1 MQYITGHRLDD
12 LAYIDSHSISR
23 DEVAATL
30 SRIFNTMIFAPGA
43 PLHCDPH
50 GGNIV
55 IRAHPSRASPHNFDI
70 ILYDHGLYRSI
81 PLTLQR
87 SYAKLWLAVLDA
99 DEPGMRRWA
108 SEAAGVTDAQ
118 FPLFASAITGRE
130 YGAVT
135 QKNVARVARSA
146 AEKQAIS
153 DALAGD
159 GLLQQLVQL
168 LGKLPRIFLLILK
181 TNDLTR
187 QLDAGLETSAG
198 PVRSFLIL
206 ARYAART
213 VFDEQLEVLRG
224 PGASSLLWP
233 SNAWRVLRAWSSY
246 ARVGLKLGV
255 YEWFLHARAFVGL
268 RNEIPEGA
276 LRAS

>member
-12 LAYIDSHSISR
+12 LAYIDAHSISR

-55 IRAHPSRASPHNFDI
+55 IRANPHRPAPHNFDV
-70 ILYDHGLYRSI
+70 ILYDHGLYRTI
-81 PLTLQR
+81 PLPLQR

-99 DEPGMRRWA
+99 DEAGMRRYA
-108 SEAAGVTDAQ
+108 AEAAGVTDEQ
-118 FPLFASAITGRE
+118 FPLFASAITGRD
-130 YGAVT
+130 YRAVT
-135 QKNVARVARSA
+135 QNVSRVAPSDE
-146 AEKQAIS
+146 EKRAITE
-153 DALAGD
+153 ALGD

-168 LGKLPRIFLLILK
+168 LGSLPRIFLLILK

-187 QLDAGLETSAG
+187 SLDAGLETRSG
-198 PVRSFLIL
+198 PLRSFLIL

-213 VFDEQLEVLRG
+213 VFDEQVELLRATG
-224 PGASSLLWP
+224 GLLWP
-233 SNAWRVLRAWSSY
+233 PGNAVRLVGAWTSY
-246 ARVGLKLGV
+246 ARVGLKLGL
-255 YEWFLHARAFVGL
+255 YEWFLYARSLVGL
-268 RNEIPEGA
+268 KNEAPAGGLSA
-276 LRAS
+276 A

>member
-12 LAYIDSHSISR
+12 LAYIDTHSISR
-23 DEVAATL
+23 DEVAASL
-30 SRIFNTMIFAPGA
+30 ARLFNIMIFAPDA

-55 IRAHPSRASPHNFDI
+55 ISANPKRRGAHNFDI
-70 ILYDHGLYRSI
+70 ILYDHGLYRTI
-81 PLTLQR
+81 PLALQR

-99 DEPGMRRWA
+99 DEAGMRKYA
-108 SEAAGVTDAQ
+108 AEAAGVTDEQ
-118 FPLFASAITGRE
+118 FPLFASAITGRD
-130 YGAVT
+130 YRAVT
-135 QKNVARVARSA
+135 QNVSRVARSD

-153 DALAGD
+153 DALGD

-198 PVRSFLIL
+198 PLRSFLIL

-213 VFDEQLEVLRG
+213 VFDEQLETLRG
-224 PGASSLLWP
+224 TGSLLWP
-233 SNAWRVLRAWSSY
+233 GNAFHLLRAWTSY
-246 ARVGLKLGV
+246 ARIGLKLGL
-255 YEWFLHARAFVGL
+255 YEWYLHMRALFGL
-268 RNEIPEGA
+268 KNEIPAGGLHA
-276 LRAS
+276 A